1 MRIVGVLIA
10 GVLIMVLSGTAFGQS
25 TREVTTPKPPA
36 PQYQASKKSSKGF
49 FLFNLFKKKNK
60 PVTTQ
65 EEVADFRKRMKK
77 TARKNAKVEKK
88 MQDPQYSNP
97 LYFGHKKPPK
107 RRPPGKKKFCKECGL
122 VH

>member
-1 MRIVGVLIA
+1 MRIVGFLIA
-10 GVLIMVLSGTAFGQS
+10 GILIMVFSESALGQS

-36 PQYQASKKSSKGF
+36 PRYQAVKKNTRGF

-65 EEVADFRKRMKK
+65 EEVADFRKRMRK
-77 TARKNAKVEKK
+77 TARKNAKIEKK
-88 MQDPQYSNP
+88 MDDPQYSDP